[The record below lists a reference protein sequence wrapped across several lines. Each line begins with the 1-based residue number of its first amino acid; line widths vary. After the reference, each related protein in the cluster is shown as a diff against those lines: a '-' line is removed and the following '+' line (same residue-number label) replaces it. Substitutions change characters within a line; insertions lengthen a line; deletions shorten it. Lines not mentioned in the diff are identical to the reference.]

1 MQISVKGKQ
10 IDVGDALREH
20 VEFALEAAVEK
31 YFENALEA
39 HVAFSREGP
48 MFRSDIS
55 VHVGRGIQLQGHA
68 TTDNAYSAFDT
79 AAEHI
84 DKRLRRYKRRLR
96 DHHKSVT
103 GERLVAQQYILA
115 EESETV
121 EAEPEADTQPVVIA
135 EMETE
140 ILTLTVSEAVMRM
153 DLANL
158 PTLMFRNKAHGGLN
172 VVYRRLDGNIGWID
186 PQTSSGKSGAA

>member
-10 IDVGDALREH
+10 IDVGDALRVH
-20 VEFALEAAVEK
+20 VESALEASVEK
-31 YFENALEA
+31 YFENAMEA

-48 MFRSDIS
+48 MYRSDIS
-55 VHVGRGIQLQGHA
+55 VHIGRGIQLQGHA
-68 TTDNAYSAFDT
+68 TTDNVYSAFDT

-96 DHHKSVT
+96 DHNKSAT
-103 GERLVAQQYILA
+103 GEHLRAQQYILA
-115 EESETV
+115 DEPDADESEV
-121 EAEPEADTQPVVIA
+121 EAGTQPVIVA

-140 ILTLTVSEAVMRM
+140 ILTLTVGEAVMRM
-153 DLANL
+153 DLADL

-172 VVYRRLDGNIGWID
+172 VVYRRSDGNIGWVD
-186 PQTSSGKSGAA
+186 PRTGSGNAGTA